1 VRCECVMRHITLLFA
16 CGVLQAQTAAP
27 APQDLQE
34 RWDSYLNKTY
44 NWKKIGVVTA
54 ETMFDQ
60 TFQLSKCGRP
70 PYCFPHELGGALARR
85 TTRTTIEF
93 GVGALLHEDLRR
105 TPSGLHGFR
114 QRFSYAFLHAPLAI
128 GADGK
133 WEPAY
138 SRFAGTIGGLAV
150 SSAWNGR
157 PLTASRLSEGFGWSS
172 SSYFQDA
179 LWTEF
184 EPDLK
189 RLGRHVADK
198 LRRRPK

>member
-1 VRCECVMRHITLLFA
+1 MRHITLLFA
-16 CGVLQAQTAAP
+16 CGVLQAQTAVRV
-27 APQDLQE
+27 PQDLDPQNLQE
-34 RWDSYLNKTY
+34 RWDSYLNRTY

-54 ETMFDQ
+54 ETMFEQ

-70 PYCFPHELGGALARR
+70 PYCFSHEIGGALTRR

-105 TPSGLHGFR
+105 RPSGLQGFR
-114 QRFSYAFLHAPLAI
+114 QRFTYAFLRAPLAI
-128 GADGK
+128 GSDGK

-138 SRFAGTIGGLAV
+138 SRFAGTMGGLAV

-157 PLTASRLSEGFGWSS
+157 PLTAGRLAEGLGWPWT
-172 SSYFQDA
+172 SYFQDA

-184 EPDLK
+184 APDLK
-189 RLGRHVADK
+189 RLGRHVVDK
-198 LRRRPK
+198 LRHRLKQ